1 MKKLLFLFL
10 LCAKTALAQTALSL
24 ALSSA
29 GAAESALACTVLPKP
44 PLFQLLPNPLVKE
57 TEVSFEKFKDI
68 NSLIIIEQTT
78 CEIQGFEYTQ
88 HMPNDGV
95 LITTIN
101 VGNKF
106 DITTKNLQY
115 KIKLGD
121 TIYIENIR
129 VRCPGV
135 CHSVKIPSMIW
146 KIK

>member
-1 MKKLLFLFL
+1 MKKIIFFL
-10 LCAKTALAQTALSL
+10 LYANTALAQTTLSL

-44 PLFQLLPNPLVKE
+44 PLFQLLSNPLLKE

-68 NSLIIIEQTT
+68 NSLIIEETT

-88 HMPNDGV
+88 YMPNDSV

-106 DITTKNLQY
+106 DVTTKNLQH
-115 KIKLGD
+115 KIKSGD
-121 TIYIENIR
+121 TVYIENIR
-129 VRCPGV
+129 VRCPGD
-135 CHSVKIPSMIW
+135 CYSVKIPSMIW